1 VRPQPCRR
9 SQDDGAAPEP
19 VTTSDLERLL
29 YPSALYRDFLND
41 FVRVRAFYPR
51 DFRDPAAAVAA
62 ARARDYP
69 EARRARTAS
78 ILTRQAEMW
87 GVLDASR
94 GALARFA
101 RHDSVVVV
109 SGQQPALFGGPL
121 YTLYK
126 LLTAVKLAAS
136 IEAATGVAAVPV
148 FWIASD
154 DHDFEELRTTYVSDG
169 GADPTPLSYPAE
181 AAPRGVSAARVRF
194 GPAVEA
200 LVRSAESVVPPSPF
214 RDPVL
219 SRLRAAYAPG
229 RGFSEAF
236 ARFLA
241 PIAAEQGALLF
252 EASDEE
258 AKAAALPIFEREVA
272 LGGGSSVAARERG
285 EALEAAGYHAQIARA
300 GNELN
305 LFWHG
310 REREAIRVT
319 DSGSFRL
326 AVSGQELSGSK
337 LLALIR
343 NRPADVS
350 PGVLLRPLMQDHLFP
365 TVAYV
370 GGPAEVAYWA
380 QVYALYPLFDVEPP
394 AVAPR
399 AGATLLE
406 ARVARVLERFHLD
419 WGSLAGDPEAAVQ
432 AGLRALLPEDFE
444 TLFRR
449 ERGELETVLG
459 RLKEAV
465 ARFDP
470 SLEAAVT
477 TAGNRIER
485 EIEGLEKKLM
495 HVWKRRQEESVLQIR
510 RAHGHLFPRGHLQ
523 ERTVSLLGYAARYG
537 PPLMERLRASL
548 GEPGSHTLIPLGVSD
563 E

>member
-1 VRPQPCRR
+1 
-9 SQDDGAAPEP
+9 
-19 VTTSDLERLL
+19 
-29 YPSALYRDFLND
+29 
-41 FVRVRAFYPR
+41 VRAFYPC
-51 DFRDPAAAVAA
+51 DFRDPAGAVAA

-69 EARRARTAS
+69 EARRAKTVS
-78 ILTRQAEMW
+78 ILTRQAEAW
-87 GVLDASR
+87 GVLDRSR
-94 GALARFA
+94 DSLARLA
-101 RHDSVVVV
+101 RPGTVAVV
-109 SGQQPALFGGPL
+109 SGQQPGLFGGPL

-126 LLTAVKLAAS
+126 LLTAARVARS
-136 IEAATGVAAVPV
+136 IEQETGAPAVPV

-154 DHDFEELRTTYVSDG
+154 DHDFEEVRTTYVTDG
-169 GADPTPLSYPAE
+169 GADPTPLAYPME
-181 AAPRGVSAARVRF
+181 AAPRGVSVARVKF

-200 LVRSAESVVPPSPF
+200 LVRSGESVVPPSPF
-214 RDPVL
+214 REEVL
-219 SRLRAAYAPG
+219 ARLRAAYAPG

-241 PIAAEQGALLF
+241 PIAAEQGVLLF

-258 AKAAALPIFEREVA
+258 AKAAAMPVFEREVA
-272 LGGGSSVAARERG
+272 LGGGSSAIAKERG
-285 EALEAAGYHAQIARA
+285 EALEAAGYHAQIGRV

-310 REREAIRVT
+310 RERESIRVT
-319 DSGSFRL
+319 EAGAFRL
-326 AVSGQELSGSK
+326 SVSGQELTASK

-365 TVAYV
+365 TAVYV

-419 WGSLAGDPEAAVQ
+419 WAVFAGDPEAAVQ
-432 AGLRALLPEDFE
+432 AGLRSLLPEDFG
-444 TLFRR
+444 TLFER
-449 ERGELETVLG
+449 ERKELESMLG
-459 RLKEAV
+459 RLREAV
-465 ARFDP
+465 TRFDP

-477 TAGNRIER
+477 TTGHRIER
-485 EIEGLEKKLM
+485 ETEGLEKKLM
-495 HVWKRRQEESVLQIR
+495 QVWKRRQEESVQQIR
-510 RAHGHLFPRGHLQ
+510 RAHGHLFPGGELQ
-523 ERTVSLLGYAARYG
+523 ERKISLLGYVARYG
-537 PPLMERLRASL
+537 PPLVDRLRDCL

-563 E
+563 P